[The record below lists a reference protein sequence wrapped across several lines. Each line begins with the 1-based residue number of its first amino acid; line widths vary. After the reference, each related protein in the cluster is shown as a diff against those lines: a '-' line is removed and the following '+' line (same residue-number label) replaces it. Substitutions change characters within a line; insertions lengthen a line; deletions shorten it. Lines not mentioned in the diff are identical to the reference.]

1 MLISASRRTD
11 IPACYP
17 LWFLNRM
24 REGYVLVPNPRNPR
38 QLSRISLSRDDA
50 EGIVF
55 WTKNPLPLLP
65 YLDELF
71 GFGIPLGFQ
80 FTLTPYG
87 RDIEPNLPDKEDLM
101 QAFCALSERLGPEK
115 MVWRY
120 DPVLLSHDWTIQR
133 HLAAFSEIAGRLKGR
148 TGRCVFSFIDWYQK
162 LSPAGKALAAHSWT
176 EEEKRAVAQGCSS
189 IANKYGMKLS
199 ACCENADLNR
209 WGVIQEPCIS
219 EEFAESIIGAPV
231 RGKKDPRQRT
241 ACGCIQS
248 ADVGSYD
255 SCRNGCLYCYANSSE
270 QAVFRNTSR
279 HCADSPTLIGYPDP
293 EAKIVSRKLPSIR
306 AAQMQLSLKN
316 QK

>member
-24 REGYVLVPNPRNPR
+24 REGYALVPNPRNPR
-38 QLSRISLSRDDA
+38 RLSRISLSRDDV

-55 WTKNPLPLLP
+55 WTKNPLPLFP
-65 YLDELF
+65 YLDELCK
-71 GFGIPLGFQ
+71 FGIPFGFQ

-87 RDIEPNLPDKEDLM
+87 RDIEQNLPDKGELIK
-101 QAFCALSERLGPEK
+101 AFCALSERMGPER

-120 DPVLLSHDWTIQR
+120 DPVLLSDDWTVQR
-133 HLAAFSEIAGRLKGR
+133 HLSAFSEIARRLKGC

-176 EEEKRAVAQGCSS
+176 EEEKKAVAQGLSS

-199 ACCENADLNR
+199 ACCEEADLSR
-209 WGVIQEPCIS
+209 WGVIREPCIS
-219 EEFAESIIGAPV
+219 EGFAEAVIGAPV
-231 RGKKDPRQRT
+231 KGKKDPGQRT

-255 SCRNGCLYCYANSSE
+255 SCRNGCLYCYANSSF
-270 QAVFRNTSR
+270 QTVLKNTDR
-279 HCADSPTLIGYPDP
+279 HHTDSPTLIGYPDP
-293 EAKIVSRKLPSIR
+293 EAEILPRKLPSIR
-306 AAQMQLSLKN
+306 GIQMQFSFKN

>member
-1 MLISASRRTD
+1 MIISASRRTD

-38 QLSRISLSRDDA
+38 QLSRISLSRNEA

-71 GFGIPLGFQ
+71 EFRIPLGFQ

-120 DPVLLSHDWTIQR
+120 DPVLLSHDWTVQR
-133 HLAAFSEIAGRLKGR
+133 HLAAFSEMARRLKGR
-148 TGRCVFSFIDWYQK
+148 TGRCVFTYIDWYQK
-162 LSPAGKALAAHSWT
+162 L
-176 EEEKRAVAQGCSS
+176 
-189 IANKYGMKLS
+189 
-199 ACCENADLNR
+199 
-209 WGVIQEPCIS
+209 
-219 EEFAESIIGAPV
+219 
-231 RGKKDPRQRT
+231 
-241 ACGCIQS
+241 
-248 ADVGSYD
+248 
-255 SCRNGCLYCYANSSE
+255 
-270 QAVFRNTSR
+270 
-279 HCADSPTLIGYPDP
+279 
-293 EAKIVSRKLPSIR
+293 
-306 AAQMQLSLKN
+306 
-316 QK
+316 